1 MTDRRRTHVITA
13 LTLGVMLA
21 ALGFFVRST
30 LVARADDAA
39 PATAPGAPNPEVE
52 RLNNEIKQKK
62 EKIEDLK
69 QQIEARQRDI
79 QSKRGE
85 AASLKNQ
92 IGILENRIAKT
103 RLDLEQAEAEIDAT
117 NLEIR
122 GLDVSISERTREI
135 EKNKTFVAEYL
146 RTINRYD
153 DRGYLEVLLLHD
165 RFSEFFDALQSLEGV
180 EHQLSDRVLQLKD
193 RKAELEAQKKTSEEK
208 HASLQALHE
217 RLGETRERLEEEQSG
232 KVMLV
237 TEVQRSE
244 VDLRRSLI
252 QLRSEQQAIDNDLVT
267 LENSLRKKL
276 ADNARFT
283 AIKGSGSLAWP
294 VPQKG
299 ITTYFHDPD
308 YPFRYIFEHPALDLR
323 AGQGTPVRAA
333 ASGVVGRAKDG
344 GMGYSYVM
352 ILHPGGLSTVY
363 GHVSKILVTEDQFVE
378 EGEVIA
384 LSGAQPGTPG
394 AGKLTTGPHVHF
406 EVRLNGIPVNPLEYL
421 N

>member
-1 MTDRRRTHVITA
+1 MSNCRQTHLVTA
-13 LTLGVMLA
+13 LILGVMLVVM
-21 ALGFFVRST
+21 GFFVRTT
-30 LVARADDAA
+30 LVALADDATPAVA
-39 PATAPGAPNPEVE
+39 PAAPNPEVE

-79 QSKRGE
+79 QAKRGE
-85 AASLKNQ
+85 AATLKNQ

-103 RLDLEQAEAEIDAT
+103 QLDLEQAETEIDAT

-122 GLDVSISERTREI
+122 GLDVSIFERTREI
-135 EKNKTFVAEYL
+135 EKNKAFVAEYL

-180 EHQLSDRVLQLKD
+180 EHQLSDRVLLLKD

-208 HASLQALHE
+208 QASLQVLHD
-217 RLGETRERLEEEQSG
+217 RLDETRTKLAEEQSG
-232 KVMLV
+232 KVVLV

-244 VDLRRSLI
+244 VDLRRSLT

-276 ADNARFT
+276 AVNTRFT
-283 AIKGSGSLAWP
+283 AIKGTGSLAWP

-333 ASGVVGRAKDG
+333 ASGVVGRARDG

-378 EGEVIA
+378 AGDVIA

-394 AGKLTTGPHVHF
+394 AGKLTTGPHLHF

>member
-1 MTDRRRTHVITA
+1 MPDRRRTHFVTA
-13 LTLGVMLA
+13 LTLGLMLA
-21 ALGFFVRST
+21 VMGFFVRTT
-30 LVARADDAA
+30 LTALADDAA
-39 PATAPGAPNPEVE
+39 PAAAPAAPNPEVE

-62 EKIEDLK
+62 TKIEDLK

-103 RLDLEQAEAEIDAT
+103 QLDLEQAETEIDAT

-135 EKNKTFVAEYL
+135 EKNKAFVAEYL

-180 EHQLSDRVLQLKD
+180 EHQLAERVLQLKD

-208 HASLQALHE
+208 HASLQALREH
-217 RLGETRERLEEEQSG
+217 LDETRERFEEEQSG
-232 KVMLV
+232 KVALV

-244 VDLRRSLI
+244 VDLRRSLT

-276 ADNARFT
+276 ADNTRFT
-283 AIKGSGSLAWP
+283 AIKGSGSIAWP
-294 VPQKG
+294 VPKKG

-333 ASGVVGRAKDG
+333 ASGVVGRARDG

-378 EGEVIA
+378 AGDVIA

-394 AGKLTTGPHVHF
+394 AGQLTTGPHLHF